1 MQVREDLRN
10 IAIIAHVDHGKT
22 TLADAMLWQSGIFRE
37 NEQVAERVMD
47 SMDLEREKGITI
59 MAKNMS
65 IVYKGV
71 KINIVD
77 TPGHADFGGEVER
90 TLNLVDGVMLLVDAT
105 EGPLPQTRFVLGKA
119 LEKGLPAIVVIN
131 KIDRPDR
138 RPKEVLDEIYDLFID
153 LDANEEQLEFP
164 VLYTNAKAGIALLD
178 PEGPGRDLVP
188 LFETILSAIPAPAYD
203 PDAPLQFLVTSLDYS
218 DYVGLIAVGKIVNGT
233 LRRGRAVALLKG
245 GASGPQSLSQ
255 VETSAEEVLREGARG
270 RRPLPP
276 SSSSLPQPLKGGGEE
291 SLRGGRGIVDP
302 PALPSNL
309 ALRTLSLIY
318 SFEGLDRVER
328 DAIEAGDLAAV
339 AGVPQAFIGDTL
351 SDPEDP
357 RPLPGI
363 VVEEPT
369 ISMVFSVNTSPL
381 AGREGKLLT
390 SRHIKERLDKEVLYN
405 VSIKAEPA
413 EKTDAF
419 RVSARGELQLAV
431 LIEMMRREGFEL
443 SLSKPRVITRD
454 RDGVLSEPLELA
466 VVDIPEAFIG
476 IVTEKMAARHGRMVK
491 MVNHGFGRVRLE
503 FEIPSRGLIG
513 FRGQFLNDTRGTGL
527 LNTILTG
534 FTPYAGEI
542 SGRPNGAMIA
552 DRPGKAVGY
561 AIFHLQPRGTIF
573 VKPGDPVY
581 RGMMVG
587 ENTRGEDMWVNITK
601 EKKQTN
607 IRAAGTDEALR
618 LVPPRQFGLEQA
630 MEFINDDEQVEV
642 TPASIRLRKI
652 AMG

>member
-1 MQVREDLRN
+1 MKIRNDLRN

-59 MAKNMS
+59 MAKNMA
-65 IVYKGV
+65 ITYKGV

-131 KIDRPDR
+131 KIDREDR
-138 RPKEVLDEIYDLFID
+138 RPQEVLNEIYDLFID
-153 LDANEEQLEFP
+153 LDASEEQLEFP
-164 VLYTNAKAGIALLD
+164 VLYTNAKAGIALIN
-178 PEGPGRDLVP
+178 PEGEGRDLTP
-188 LFETILSAIPAPAYD
+188 LFETILSAIPAPQYD

-233 LRRGRAVALLKG
+233 LQKGQEVALLKEG
-245 GASGPQSLSQ
+245 QLAGKASLS
-255 VETSAEEVLREGARG
+255 VL
-270 RRPLPP
+270 
-276 SSSSLPQPLKGGGEE
+276 
-291 SLRGGRGIVDP
+291 
-302 PALPSNL
+302 
-309 ALRTLSLIY
+309 Y
-318 SFEGLDRVER
+318 SFAGLDRGEPEI
-328 DAIEAGDLAAV
+328 IEAGDLAAV
-339 AGVPQAFIGDTL
+339 AGVPAAFIGDTL
-351 SDPEDP
+351 GDLEDP

-363 VVEEPT
+363 TVEEPT

-381 AGREGKLLT
+381 AGKEGKLLT
-390 SRHIKERLDKEVLYN
+390 SRHLKERLEKEVLYN
-405 VSIKAEPA
+405 VSIKVEPG
-413 EKTDAF
+413 ETKDAF

-443 SLSKPRVITRD
+443 SLSKPRVITREK
-454 RDGVLSEPLELA
+454 DGVLSEPVELA
-466 VVDIPEAFIG
+466 VVDIPEEFIG
-476 IVTEKMAARHGRMVK
+476 IVTEKMSARRGRMVK
-491 MVNHGFGRVRLE
+491 MINHGSGRVRLE
-503 FEIPSRGLIG
+503 FNIPSRGLIG

-527 LNTILTG
+527 LNAILEG

-542 SGRPNGAMIA
+542 SGRPNGALIA

-581 RGMMVG
+581 RGMIIG
-587 ENTRGEDMWVNITK
+587 ENTRTEDMTVNITK
-601 EKKQTN
+601 EKKLTN
-607 IRAAGTDEALR
+607 MRASGTDEALR
-618 LVPPRQFGLEQA
+618 LVPPRQFSLEQA
-630 MEFINDDEQVEV
+630 MEFINDDELVEV
-642 TPASIRLRKI
+642 TPGAIRLRKR
-652 AMG
+652 ASG